1 MDPADPSST
10 TDSGPATGLSALQW
24 ARVLQLFK
32 QHGLTGV
39 ILVLLFYQLG
49 FLGQVQSYGCG
60 I

>member
-10 TDSGPATGLSALQW
+10 TDPGHSTGLSALQW

-49 FLGQVQSYGCG
+49 FLSQVQSYGCG